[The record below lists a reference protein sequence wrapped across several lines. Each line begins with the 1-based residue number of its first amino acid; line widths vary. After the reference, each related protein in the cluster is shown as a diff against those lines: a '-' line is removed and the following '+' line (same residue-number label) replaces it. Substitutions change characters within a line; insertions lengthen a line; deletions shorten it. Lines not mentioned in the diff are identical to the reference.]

1 MSAAAL
7 LLFCAYLVRIGKD
20 EMFLLRLFLPVW
32 PLALVLAAEPLS
44 RTWRLV
50 PLAVCVAGLLWVG
63 TRLHTINYWL
73 IGQRSHVALAELMR
87 KHAKPGDLVIFQD
100 LGETPWAAME
110 LRFVDPIGLVDRE
123 IARVRWRERNSPFVG
138 LPSERGVAEILD
150 HLFALEPRLVAFVA
164 YTQGYESEVRP
175 RVDAARTPAERAELF
190 VPFMQ
195 RNVYYCRMWEDSRF
209 QQRFRVV
216 DVVRRKDNY
225 WFILYE
231 RI

>member
-1 MSAAAL
+1 
-7 LLFCAYLVRIGKD
+7 
-20 EMFLLRLFLPVW
+20 
-32 PLALVLAAEPLS
+32 
-44 RTWRLV
+44 
-50 PLAVCVAGLLWVG
+50 
-63 TRLHTINYWL
+63 L

-175 RVDAARTPAERAELF
+175 LDDA
-190 VPFMQ
+190 VG
-195 RNVYYCRMWEDSRF
+195 SGI
-209 QQRFRVV
+209 RVV
-216 DVVRRKDNY
+216 VKHENHQPTNAFKVRNALNAVAALDEAVRKLGVIAATRGNHGAGLAWAGARLGAPVVVVVPRGNNPDKNA
-225 WFILYE
+225 
-231 RI
+231 

>member
-1 MSAAAL
+1 MDLRQLEILQAIAETGSFSACGRKLHVSQSAISRQIL
-7 LLFCAYLVRIGKD
+7 LLEDELGEPLFLRIGRRVR
-20 EMFLLRLFLPVW
+20 MTP
-32 PLALVLAAEPLS
+32 AAE
-44 RTWRLV
+44 TLV
-50 PLAVCVAGLLWVG
+50 QLGH
-63 TRLHTINYWL
+63 R
-73 IGQRSHVALAELMR
+73 
-87 KHAKPGDLVIFQD
+87 IFQD

-175 RVDAARTPAERAELF
+175 RVDAARTPAERAEVF